1 MNELKEIL
9 LEQLQLLQK
18 YSKSGYCLPSELT
31 DLSNAMA
38 NIAKV
43 VDRITEKGAAC
54 TSITTG
60 KLADIGTTADKLAFD
75 GAINL
80 TE

>member
-1 MNELKEIL
+1 MHELKEIL
-9 LEQLQLLQK
+9 LEQLRLLQK

-43 VDRITEKGAAC
+43 VDRIK
-54 TSITTG
+54 
-60 KLADIGTTADKLAFD
+60 
-75 GAINL
+75 
-80 TE
+80 